1 MTRPAPLL
9 IAVAWLASTAGM
21 PGAVA
26 AEVSRS
32 VAASG
37 YGEVRA
43 APDRATV
50 SLGMSVHAP
59 TIAAARAA
67 VNKVVPA
74 ILALARDLKVPDANV
89 HATAIEVSPEYS
101 WNKAET
107 ARHLI
112 GYRIDRRT
120 VIELTDVERLG
131 ELLEKSVSLGAV
143 LFNGPQ
149 LDSSHRGDLEREE
162 LARAVADTKRNAEV
176 IALAAG
182 GAVGAPHEL
191 SMAGTH
197 GPLDRDKAVY
207 ANASLGPPP
216 PKPQPQPQPEAGT
229 YRVGEM
235 TFSADVEASVDL
247 LPGAAAH

>member
-9 IAVAWLASTAGM
+9 IAVAWLVSATGM

-26 AEVSRS
+26 ADVARS
-32 VAASG
+32 VTASG
-37 YGEVRA
+37 HGEVRA
-43 APDRATV
+43 PPDRATV
-50 SLGMSVHAP
+50 SLGMSAHAP

-67 VNKVVPA
+67 VNKAVPA
-74 ILALARDLKVPDANV
+74 ILALARDLKVPDADI

-112 GYRIDRRT
+112 GYSIERRI
-120 VIELTDVERLG
+120 VIELTDIERLG

-149 LDSSHRGDLEREE
+149 LDSGHRGDLEREA
-162 LARAVADTKRNAEV
+162 LVGAVANAKRNAEV
-176 IALAAG
+176 IVLAAG
-182 GAVGAPHEL
+182 GAVGAPREL

-197 GPLDRDKAVY
+197 GALDKYNDVY
-207 ANASLGPPP
+207 ANANLGPP
-216 PKPQPQPQPEAGT
+216 KLQPEAGT

-235 TFSADVEASVDL
+235 TFSADVEATFDL